1 MRLAKLNLVDYR
13 NIETARLEFDSRRVF
28 LLGANGQGKTNLLE
42 AIGFSFALRSFR
54 TSEVR
59 DLIRWERPRSELLFR
74 FENASGN
81 LSAWRRWNFFL
92 WFILGEKVDVVRII
106 YSG

>member
-28 LLGANGQGKTNLLE
+28 FLGANGQGKTNLLE
-42 AIGFSFALRSFR
+42 AIGLSFALRSFR

-59 DLIRWERPRSELLFR
+59 DLVRWE
-74 FENASGN
+74 
-81 LSAWRRWNFFL
+81 
-92 WFILGEKVDVVRII
+92 
-106 YSG
+106 